1 MAVAAFLL
9 TTTASKAVDL
19 TGTDWDRVAS
29 TAGLDPLMLYAVALT
44 ESGRASTEGRI
55 APWPW
60 TLNIDGRAHFAETRE
75 AAATL
80 LAKHRGKSVDI
91 GLLQVNTRWHGHRI
105 TDVAALLDPAV
116 NLEIGA
122 AILEEALGSA
132 PGDLSAGIGRYH
144 SSRSEHARPYA
155 RTVLSFY
162 RFLLHDEN
170 AP

>member
-1 MAVAAFLL
+1 
-9 TTTASKAVDL
+9 
-19 TGTDWDRVAS
+19 
-29 TAGLDPLMLYAVALT
+29 MLYAIALT

-75 AAATL
+75 AAAAL
-80 LAKHRGKSVDI
+80 LAANHGKSIDI

-105 TDVAALLDPAV
+105 AEVESLLDPTV
-116 NLEIGA
+116 NLEIGVT
-122 AILEEALGSA
+122 ILEEALGAA

-144 SSRSEHARPYA
+144 SSRPEHARPYA